1 MVIRKSKR
9 PIYYSL
15 FGIDDAIMGGVLGIA
30 GDLFGASM
38 AADAQSSAM
47 QANRE
52 MQERNIQWE
61 KEQLTH
67 KHQWE
72 VEDLRAAGLNPILSA
87 PNASSAVSAGVPSN
101 TPVKPEF
108 QLSRSLEALSHSAL
122 MKKQTDLQEYGL
134 ETDRINAMANMKKA
148 RVDEAT
154 APSVRGLNDMQS
166 GWYSMQTELAR
177 TEWPFKQA
185 MYEANINKTQ
195 QDVLNSIRLVTAQV
209 DYFEKSG
216 DAALIN
222 AAAAQESAHAQ
233 SRIAAAHELNA
244 QVNAQNGEVRRQV
257 DLALEGKATAET
269 KEAYQRLEAN
279 KWQVEKDKAHNPA
292 ASNYKGSPANSLFF
306 GIGEVLR
313 NGIGGSVNWSIK

>member
-1 MVIRKSKR
+1 MVICKSKR
-9 PIYYSL
+9 PLFNCL
-15 FGIDDAIMGGVLGIA
+15 FGIDDALMGGILGIA

-38 AADAQSSAM
+38 ASDAQSSAI

-52 MQERNIQWE
+52 MQERNIEWE
-61 KEQLTH
+61 REQLQN

-72 VEDLRAAGLNPILSA
+72 VADLRAAGLNPILSA
-87 PNASSAVSAGVPSN
+87 PNASSAVSAGSPSN

-108 QLSRSLEALSHSAL
+108 QLSRTLEAISHSAL

-148 RVDEAT
+148 RVDEAN
-154 APSVRGLNDMQS
+154 APSARSLNEMQS

-209 DYFEKSG
+209 DYFAKAG
-216 DAALIN
+216 DAQLTQ
-222 AAAAQESAHAQ
+222 AAASMENARAQ

-244 QVNAQNGEVRRQV
+244 QVNAANGEVRRQV

-269 KEAYQRLEAN
+269 KEAYQRLEGYQ
-279 KWQVEKDKAHNPA
+279 WQLVRDKYSNPG
-292 ASNYKGSPANSLFF
+292 ASGAPVSAGSILM